1 MLENTRWRKVEEKP
15 KGEEV
20 RFRSGE
26 RSEESRS
33 ISIENGVKIVGQ
45 ESFSWLRE
53 CILQRKQGMQEG
65 QTEEEEMRQQQR
77 MKIVKEMTREIRA
90 KGIMDANSSWCAS
103 DLLAADCEKA
113 WLS

>member
-1 MLENTRWRKVEEKP
+1 MEDEVLENTRWRKAEEKP

-20 RFRSGE
+20 RFRSGG

-53 CILQRKQGMQEG
+53 CILQRKQGMQEES
-65 QTEEEEMRQQQR
+65 TEGEEMKQQQR
-77 MKIVKEMTREIRA
+77 MEIMTVMLCYDSDIKADVQKIRHMVSVRLK
-90 KGIMDANSSWCAS
+90 NV
-103 DLLAADCEKA
+103 
-113 WLS
+113 